1 MQSATEKTPS
11 RPTDRPT
18 LGLGI
23 LSWRGYA
30 SLRAALTTYRDAGF
44 FTLFD
49 DVLLFLPQIEKEGIA
64 VALEFG
70 IPYAGSTD
78 NLGILGGNQAL
89 ASVMTSD
96 IILMVENDYML
107 RETLDSAQAQ
117 LHRGVT
123 ALASGQADVVRF
135 RHRHLPG
142 ELWQMWKTHRYWPR
156 SDAPYVDKLKS
167 AVLRLFRG
175 GKANRLLGN
184 TIFTH
189 DDAAKQFPDA
199 IQRRN
204 GVDFFTSSRHINWA
218 NNAYMVRRSWFL
230 ETIIPGAL
238 AQKTTRLVNGFP
250 TIETELN
257 SQWWR
262 DQDFTIAIADPG
274 LFEHRRMNDRGY

>member
-1 MQSATEKTPS
+1 MQSATEKTSSPP
-11 RPTDRPT
+11 RPI

-44 FTLFD
+44 FELFD
-49 DVLLFLPQIEKEGIA
+49 EVLLFLPQMEAEGVAIA
-64 VALEFG
+64 TEFG
-70 IPYAGSTD
+70 IPHTGSPD

-89 ASVMTSD
+89 AAAMRSD

-107 RETLDSAQAQ
+107 RETFDSARAQ
-117 LHRGVT
+117 LARGVK
-123 ALASGQADVVRF
+123 AIASGQADIVRF

-142 ELWQMWKTHRYWPR
+142 ELWQMWKTDRYWPR
-156 SDAPYVDKLKS
+156 PDASLWQRAKG
-167 AVLRLFRG
+167 AVLRLLRP
-175 GKANRLLGN
+175 GKASRLLGN

-189 DDAAKQFPDA
+189 DDAAADFPA
-199 IQRRN
+199 VIQRRN

-218 NNAYMVRRSWFL
+218 NNAYMVRREWL
-230 ETIIPGAL
+230 LDTIIPAAL
-238 AQKTTRLVNGFP
+238 AHITSRLVNGFP

-257 SQWWR
+257 CQWWR